1 MAETLNT
8 YQPQPAE
15 SQAHVNEMVKK
26 ADNLSNTET
35 QEGRPDWLP
44 EKFNSAEDMAKAYSQ
59 LENKMANPDDGQAG
73 EAPEELSEARDAVE
87 GLGLN
92 FDDMTTEFS
101 EQGGLTEDTYQKLAD
116 AGIPSNVVDAFIDGQ
131 MAVANNVR
139 NDAFGLVGGE
149 ENYTGMVEWAAQ
161 NLSEQAVGAYNNAID
176 GSDPNAAKLAI
187 QGLHTQYRME
197 TGTEPSL
204 ISGQAAST
212 SSGAFNSVAEL
223 TAAMGDPRYGRDPAY
238 RQTVQDRLARSSV
251 F

>member
-15 SQAHVNEMVKK
+15 SQAHIDEMVKK

-35 QEGRPDWLP
+35 QESRPDWLP
-44 EKFNSAEDMAKAYSQ
+44 EKFNSVEDMAKAYSE
-59 LENKMANPDDGQAG
+59 LENKMATPNSEQSD
-73 EAPEELSEARDAVE
+73 EAPEALAEAKDAVE
-87 GLGLN
+87 GLGLD
-92 FDDMTTEFS
+92 FDAMTNEFT
-101 EQGGLTEDTYQKLAD
+101 EQGGLTEETYQKLQE

-131 MAVANNVR
+131 MAVADNIR
-139 NDAFGLVGGE
+139 NDAYALVGGE
-149 ENYTGMVEWAAQ
+149 DSYTGMIEWAQQ

-187 QGLHTQYRME
+187 QGLHAQYRME

-204 ISGQAAST
+204 ITGQAAST
-212 SSGAFNSVAEL
+212 SSGAYNSVAEL

-238 RQTVQDRLARSSV
+238 RQQVQDRLARSSV

>member
-8 YQPQPAE
+8 FQPQPAE

-59 LENKMANPDDGQAG
+59 LENKMATPDETT

-101 EQGGLTEDTYQKLAD
+101 EQGGLTDDTYQKLAD
-116 AGIPSNVVDAFIDGQ
+116 AGIPSNVVDAFKPLEING
-131 MAVANNVR
+131 
-139 NDAFGLVGGE
+139 
-149 ENYTGMVEWAAQ
+149 
-161 NLSEQAVGAYNNAID
+161 
-176 GSDPNAAKLAI
+176 KLKVSAT
-187 QGLHTQYRME
+187 L
-197 TGTEPSL
+197 L
-204 ISGQAAST
+204 DST
-212 SSGAFNSVAEL
+212 PFPKA
-223 TAAMGDPRYGRDPAY
+223 
-238 RQTVQDRLARSSV
+238 
-251 F
+251 